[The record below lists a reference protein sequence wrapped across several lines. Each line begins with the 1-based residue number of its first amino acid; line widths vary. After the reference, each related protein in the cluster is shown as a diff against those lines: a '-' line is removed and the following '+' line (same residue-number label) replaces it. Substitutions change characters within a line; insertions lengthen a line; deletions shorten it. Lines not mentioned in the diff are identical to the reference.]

1 MPVAGSTTT
10 PERVP
15 HLAII
20 TTCAIGGTLLQSLDQ
35 TTANV
40 ALPSM
45 QGLFASSYDEIT
57 WVVTSYITAAAI
69 MTAPVGW
76 LASRF
81 GRKYLFVGCLTGFTI
96 TSMMCGAA

>member
-35 TTANV
+35 TIAEEDHLVPLGLVERPTIRATYGQSHARQRTAGM
-40 ALPSM
+40 LISK
-45 QGLFASSYDEIT
+45 
-57 WVVTSYITAAAI
+57 TS
-69 MTAPVGW
+69 
-76 LASRF
+76 
-81 GRKYLFVGCLTGFTI
+81 
-96 TSMMCGAA
+96 